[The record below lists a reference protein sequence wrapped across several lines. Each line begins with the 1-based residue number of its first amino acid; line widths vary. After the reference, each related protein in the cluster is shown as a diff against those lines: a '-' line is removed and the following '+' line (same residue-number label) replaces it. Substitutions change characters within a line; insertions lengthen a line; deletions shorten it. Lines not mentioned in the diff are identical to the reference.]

1 MHDSH
6 SPPAD
11 DLVELELHGPVALL
25 RLNRPAVHNVVSSA
39 TIERLEEH
47 LATLDECSEVVVLV
61 LTGAGEKTFCAG
73 SDLDEITR
81 LEDASAARPW
91 MRRMQR
97 ILDRLQSGPRAV
109 LAALNGSAYGGGC
122 ELLTACHLRLAPDTA
137 HFSFRHAAL
146 GLTTGWGGGG
156 RLFRQLGRSRAL
168 RLLLTADTVDAAAAF
183 ELGLID
189 RVLPRHQV
197 LAETFEMAE
206 RIAANNPASLRGFL
220 RLSDAVESLPGGET
234 IELENELFHELFE
247 GDFFRRRAA
256 DWRRARQESRS

>member
-1 MHDSH
+1 MSDSA
-6 SPPAD
+6 SPST
-11 DLVELELHGPVALL
+11 DLVELELHGPIALL

-39 TIERLEEH
+39 TIQRLEER
-47 LATLDECSEVVVLV
+47 LATLDEPSEVVVLI

-81 LEDASAARPW
+81 LADASAALPW
-91 MRRMQR
+91 MRRMQKL
-97 ILDRLQSGPRAV
+97 LDRLSSGPQVV

-137 HFSFRHAAL
+137 HFSFRQAAL
-146 GLTTGWGGGG
+146 GLMTGWGGGG
-156 RLFRQLGRSRAL
+156 RLFRQIGRSRAL
-168 RLLLTADTVDAAAAF
+168 RLLLTADTVDARTAL

-189 RVLPRHQV
+189 RVLPREQV
-197 LAETFEMAE
+197 REEAFEMAR

-220 RLSDAVESLPGGET
+220 RLADTTETRPGEDV
-234 IELENELFHELFE
+234 IEVENELFRELFE

-256 DWRRARQESRS
+256 EWRARRNPRS